1 MLLFYAVHHP
11 KPGMEEPL
19 IERMREFGALIER
32 QPGVVFVNPTPFRD
46 PENGTLIALCVWESQ
61 SAFEAAWPAL
71 AEHAPS
77 EELETRPR
85 EVHLYPMA
93 G

>member
-1 MLLFYAVHHP
+1 MLLFYAIHYP

-19 IERMREFGALIER
+19 IERMREFGALIQQ

-46 PENGTLIALCVWESQ
+46 AENGTFISLIVWESKQ
-61 SAFEAAWPAL
+61 AFEAVWPAL
-71 AEHAPS
+71 VEHAPS
-77 EELETRPR
+77 EEMETRPR
-85 EVHLYPMA
+85 EVRLFPAA